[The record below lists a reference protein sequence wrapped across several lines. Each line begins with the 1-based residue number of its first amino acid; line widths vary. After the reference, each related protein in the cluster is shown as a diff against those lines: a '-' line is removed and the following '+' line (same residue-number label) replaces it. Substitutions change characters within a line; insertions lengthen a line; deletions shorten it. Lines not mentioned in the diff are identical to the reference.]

1 MTARF
6 IWTEVKLLSREPLAM
21 IVSLLFPIVLL
32 SLLAGSFGTAPDPDF
47 GGVTGVDFYVPVY
60 ATATTAV
67 MGLLSVPTH
76 LAGYREQGVLRR
88 FAAAGVADSAVLGAQ
103 VAVMALL
110 VGVGSTAM
118 IVLGFAVYDLSAPAS
133 PVGVAVGLAM
143 GTLAFAAIGLLLGS
157 LAPTARAAQGL
168 GLLLFFGLFFVAGG
182 GPPPALLP
190 DAITTLVDYTPLRPL
205 VDAVSDPWHG
215 AGWNLS
221 ALSALAAI
229 AVVAWL
235 LGYWVAGKPMYLLA
249 YGALAVL
256 GLLWSIGRRP
266 LPLAGERRC
275 QT

>member
-1 MTARF
+1 MTARLV
-6 IWTEVKLLSREPLAM
+6 WTEVKLLSREPLAM

-47 GGVTGVDFYVPVY
+47 GGVNGVDFYVPVY
-60 ATATTAV
+60 ATATIAV
-67 MGLLSVPTH
+67 LGLLSVPTH

-88 FAAAGVADSAVLGAQ
+88 FTAAGVADSAVLGAQ
-103 VAVMALL
+103 VAVMGLL
-110 VGVGSTAM
+110 AGVGSTAM
-118 IVLGFAVYDLSAPAS
+118 ILLGFAVYDLSAPAS
-133 PVGVAVGLAM
+133 SVGVAVGLAM

-168 GLLLFFGLFFVAGG
+168 GLLLFFGLFFIAGG

-190 DAITTLVDYTPLRPL
+190 DAITTLIDYTPMGPL

-221 ALSALAAI
+221 ALSALAMI

-235 LGYWVAGKPMYLLA
+235 L
-249 YGALAVL
+249 AV
-256 GLLWSIGRRP
+256 RRF
-266 LPLAGERRC
+266 AH
-275 QT
+275 QH